1 MFYDLKLTN
10 WSRLAAFFSFFFL
23 LHNIN
28 QLAIKNYKMNTNMLI
43 FLLQRYKWN
52 WPQCNV
58 ATALIINQ
66 KCLQLA
72 TIKISANGFSHNWA
86 NWSASLTASVMW
98 AFLKP
103 EITICLE
110 RLRWWYISVIHL
122 ACNGFMMLNFR
133 PTLTSW
139 AVTPLFNCWR
149 TFSAYQSWYLSAMKH
164 LALLFTEMSK
174 GWNRF
179 VWFFG
184 PCVVVS
190 FFFKKSFTAIV
201 VSPLNLSNISN
212 AFAFW
217 GSFRAKDLL

>member
-86 NWSASLTASVMW
+86 NWSASLTASVMR
-98 AFLKP
+98 ALLKP

-110 RLRWWYISVIHL
+110 RLRWCYISIIHL
-122 ACNGFMMLNFR
+122 ACNNFMMFIFTS
-133 PTLTSW
+133 TLTSW
-139 AVTPLFNCWR
+139 AATPLFNCWR
-149 TFSAYQSWYLSAMKH
+149 TFSAYQSWYLPAMKYI
-164 LALLFTEMSK
+164 ALIFMAMLKQFCMIVWDVYRDDIILFQQIISGPVVCPLTHHSQVASK
-174 GWNRF
+174 PG
-179 VWFFG
+179 VY
-184 PCVVVS
+184 S
-190 FFFKKSFTAIV
+190 
-201 VSPLNLSNISN
+201 
-212 AFAFW
+212 
-217 GSFRAKDLL
+217 